1 MNKKNN
7 RIYLFVSLLVLGT
20 SVIVSDP
27 VGKHFRDKLN
37 IHSYAK
43 QGHPNK
49 PSHSKNEIVVKF
61 KKQVPNSELGTRAK
75 SLGLQ
80 VTKISQRPHF
90 ATAFVSD
97 GESIQEAIQRVKRD
111 PAVEYAEPKYYYKA
125 LATAPNDPDFS
136 KLWGLKNSG
145 QTISSPSYTTG
156 NPGTPNKDMNVLGAW
171 DVTTDCS
178 SIIVA
183 VLDTGVNYNH
193 EDLVGN
199 MWNGSASCKDPDGAT
214 IGGGCPYHG
223 WDFAG
228 NRSNTMDDQ
237 GHGSHVAG
245 TIAAVGNNGKGISGV
260 CQTAK
265 IMSVKVL
272 GADGFGSNDNIAE
285 GILFAV
291 RNGAKVIN
299 MSLGGTS
306 FSQVIYDAIEEAKN
320 NDVLVVVA
328 AGNENADLLTE
339 GSYPC
344 KNDNANLICIA
355 ALDQNYDRADFSN
368 YDSNGTA
375 TNRTVDFGAPGTNI
389 YSLFGTEVVYNE
401 GNTNYSGWTVGGIG
415 GTTNWAF
422 QSCNFT
428 LNAQLV
434 NLKGMAIPNDCSVI
448 DWNFTSPY
456 PIPTA
461 VSPSIQRTAYKTFT
475 IPSNST
481 KVLLQH
487 IVISDGQG
495 SESFCFDYTEAFYKN
510 ASGSPFS
517 SGFSQIIMEDHNR
530 EIYVNRFCRLGI
542 NSFIDYEENLLT
554 ACMNSSNTNC
564 TVGYRFTSDSTIQN
578 GGAIFGDFILTAWA
592 PSTNTYGN
600 LDGTSMATPNAAGVA
615 ALIRSYNPLFTYAEV
630 IQKLIDGGT
639 IATSLS
645 SNTKY
650 GKSINANDSMKHIN
664 QVTGVSAIVP

>member
-7 RIYLFVSLLVLGT
+7 RIYLFIALLVLGT

-61 KKQVPNSELGTRAK
+61 KKQVPNSEIGSRAK

-97 GESIQEAIQRVKRD
+97 GESIQDAIQRVKRD

-171 DVTTDCS
+171 DLTSDCS

-199 MWNGSASCKDPDGAT
+199 MWNGSASCKDPDGVT

-272 GADGFGSNDNIAE
+272 GVDGFGSNDNIAE

-389 YSLFGTEVVYNE
+389 YSLFGTEVKYNE
-401 GNTNYSGWTVGGIG
+401 NATGYNGWTLG
-415 GTTNWAF
+415 GTGGTNW
-422 QSCNFT
+422 
-428 LNAQLV
+428 
-434 NLKGMAIPNDCSVI
+434 
-448 DWNFTSPY
+448 TSA
-456 PIPTA
+456 T
-461 VSPSIQRTAYKTFT
+461 
-475 IPSNST
+475 
-481 KVLLQH
+481 
-487 IVISDGQG
+487 
-495 SESFCFDYTEAFYKN
+495 C
-510 ASGSPFS
+510 
-517 SGFSQIIMEDHNR
+517 
-530 EIYVNRFCRLGI
+530 
-542 NSFIDYEENLLT
+542 
-554 ACMNSSNTNC
+554 
-564 TVGYRFTSDSTIQN
+564 TSDSFNMLTN
-578 GGAIFGDFILTAWA
+578 PDCTLPNAIFDEDITPITNVSLSTNRIIYKSFSIPSGANNVILSHFIVSYGEKRNLNDCYDYIQAKFRNVAGSPISGTNIPMWDSERNTYMTKFCGLNNLFVSDPADTTILTGCFGSTTCTIGYLFYSDTLDAYPGGFVSDFILTAWA
-592 PSTNTYGN
+592 PTTNTYGN

-615 ALIRSYNPLFTYAEV
+615 ALIRSYNPLFTYADV